1 MLDDAELVAFLPTTD
16 VDRARVFFGDV
27 LGLPILEESPFA
39 YVFDANGT
47 RLRVTPVETAVIAP
61 YTVLG
66 WEVSDVRATLR
77 MLVDRGVSFERFD
90 GMPQDELGI
99 WTTPGGDLIAW
110 FKDPDGN
117 LLSLAQLAV
126 PGS

>member
-1 MLDDAELVAFLPTTD
+1 MLKDAELVAFLPTTD
-16 VDRARVFFGDV
+16 GDRARAFFADV
-27 LGLPILEESPFA
+27 LGFPLLEESPFA

-77 MLVDRGVSFERFD
+77 TLADRGVSFERFD

-117 LLSLAQLAV
+117 LLSLAQLAI